1 MGDFRYLLDTNSMSD
16 LIRHPGGK
24 VARRFAVV
32 GEPVVCTSIVVACEL
47 RFGAAKKGSSELS
60 IRIDQ
65 LLASFNVLPLDREA
79 DRHYAEIRAHLS
91 RKGQPIGSNDLLIA
105 AHSRWDRVPLRDAVA
120 EVHRPGRDR
129 PIAIDFVAGP
139 SAPSVSI
146 TSGGSIDFGEINV
159 PDPVA
164 CAVDPQGR
172 VYVAA
177 TTRRIWHSP
186 SCAID

>member
-1 MGDFRYLLDTNSMSD
+1 MTWICEMGDFRYLLDSNSLSD

-32 GEPVVCTSIVVACEL
+32 GEPVVCTSIIVACEL

-91 RKGQPIGSNDLLIA
+91 RKGQPIDSNDLLIA
-105 AHSRWDRVPLRDAVA
+105 AHTLALDLILVTDNVDEFARVPEL
-120 EVHRPGRDR
+120 
-129 PIAIDFVAGP
+129 
-139 SAPSVSI
+139 SI
-146 TSGGSIDFGEINV
+146 ENWL
-159 PDPVA
+159 
-164 CAVDPQGR
+164 
-172 VYVAA
+172 AA
-177 TTRRIWHSP
+177 
-186 SCAID
+186 

>member
-1 MGDFRYLLDTNSMSD
+1 MGDFRYLLDSNSMSD

-79 DRHYAEIRAHLS
+79 DRHYAEIRTHLS
-91 RKGQPIGSNDLLIA
+91 RQGRPIGSNDLLIA
-105 AHSRWDRVPLRDAVA
+105 AHTLALDLVLVTDNVDEFARVPGL
-120 EVHRPGRDR
+120 
-129 PIAIDFVAGP
+129 
-139 SAPSVSI
+139 SI
-146 TSGGSIDFGEINV
+146 ENWL
-159 PDPVA
+159 
-164 CAVDPQGR
+164 
-172 VYVAA
+172 AA
-177 TTRRIWHSP
+177 
-186 SCAID
+186 